1 MKLIRLTIIILI
13 FSSYISSSAEIN
25 NEIKI
30 FYEKVFEEEKNNLL
44 QCISDEGLHPENK
57 IHTKCK
63 ISKSMRDASYMIH
76 NKRNIDIIDFLPE
89 FKKYKAIK
97 KQHPKYPMNMQY
109 RGQGGYVIVSFDL
122 NEQGKVE
129 NPVAEK
135 GFCGNMYNP
144 MTTYEACSFF
154 NNAAVNAIRKFEYM
168 PSQYKGIN
176 IRQDNLKHRFSFIM
190 GDTEKIELKNS
201 ASAYNN
207 LIRAIKKDDLGKAL
221 EIANKNIKSNNYFIY
236 QKAAI
241 KYKQQKYDE
250 SVKLFYEFLNK
261 ITEDKHSVNENFYV
275 SSFSML
281 ISSLFNLGSF
291 EEIIELE
298 KNYLE
303 YTHNRNKIST
313 SSPITDF
320 YIGASYANLGNFKK
334 GIFYITKAQ
343 KNISS
348 EAEYAYI
355 DSVIKQI
362 VNYL

>member
-1 MKLIRLTIIILI
+1 MKLIRFTIIILI

-57 IHTKCK
+57 IHTNCK

-89 FKKYKAIK
+89 FKKYRAIK
-97 KQHPKYPMNMQY
+97 KQHPKYPAESHFKRRM
-109 RGQGGYVIVSFDL
+109 GYVIVNFDI

-129 NPVAEK
+129 NPRAEK

-144 MTTYEACSFF
+144 MTKFEACSLF
-154 NNAAVNAIRKFEYM
+154 NNAAVNAIRKFEYI

-176 IRQDNLKHRFSFIM
+176 IRHDNLYHKFSFILE
-190 GDTEKIELKNS
+190 DTEKIELKNS
-201 ASAYNN
+201 VSAYNN
-207 LIRAIKKDDLGKAL
+207 LIRAIKKNDLDKAL
-221 EIANKNIKSNNYFIY
+221 EIANKNIKKNNYFIY

-241 KYKQQKYDE
+241 RFEQQKYND
-250 SVKLFYEFLNK
+250 SVELFYEFLNK
-261 ITEDKHSVNENFYV
+261 ITEDKQSANENFYI
-275 SSFSML
+275 STFSML
-281 ISSLFNLGSF
+281 ISSLYNLGRF

-298 KNYLE
+298 KDYLE

-343 KNISS
+343 KNITS
-348 EAEYAYI
+348 EAEYVYI

-362 VNYL
+362 INYL